1 MGQRAAKDALYDGFA
16 EVAKALASGR
26 RAEIIDVLCQG
37 ERHVELLA
45 AEIDQSIANTSHHLR
60 SLAAAGLVTTRR
72 DGTRIYYALASDRV
86 AELWRAVRDVA
97 VTHHAT
103 LDALTRGYL
112 GRRREV
118 EEITRDELA
127 RRLDAGDVI
136 VLDVR
141 PPAEYEAGHIHGARS
156 LPIGHLRRTLRD
168 LPADLEIVAYCRGPF
183 CVFADDAVR
192 QLRRKGLRARRLQDG
207 YPEWR
212 LAGLPTATGISA

>member
-1 MGQRAAKDALYDGFA
+1 MHA
-16 EVAKALASGR
+16 
-26 RAEIIDVLCQG
+26 
-37 ERHVELLA
+37 
-45 AEIDQSIANTSHHLR
+45 TSW
-60 SLAAAGLVTTRR
+60 AGLATR
-72 DGTRIYYALASDRV
+72 A
-86 AELWRAVRDVA
+86 
-97 VTHHAT
+97 
-103 LDALTRGYL
+103 RGYL
-112 GRRREV
+112 GRRQEV

-156 LPIGHLRRTLRD
+156 LPIAHLRRTLRE

-212 LAGLPTATGISA
+212 VAGLPTATGISA